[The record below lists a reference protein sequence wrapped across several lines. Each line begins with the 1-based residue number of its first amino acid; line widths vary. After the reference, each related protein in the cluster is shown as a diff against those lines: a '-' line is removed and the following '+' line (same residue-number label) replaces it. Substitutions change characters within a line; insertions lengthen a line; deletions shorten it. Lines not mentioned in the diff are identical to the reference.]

1 MPEKINIL
9 YLRDDESYDE
19 ILKKNV
25 FRIFEN
31 LKFQM
36 GKLWEFSE
44 CGAFCRYNYNC
55 FFDSVILLCDDSD
68 KIMEIINS
76 LPAMSII
83 QLCGKESYKGIT
95 KWIDTQFFEQFPVEA
110 LNNEDGCLG
119 SIVQRNITFL
129 KKFSENHKLLNA
141 VLKIIPD
148 GFTLFD
154 INGII
159 THTNARITGY
169 DVSEIIGKSIF
180 HFLDE
185 KVKLKVIELID
196 KVGEGEKS
204 SQFTTEIKSKSGVR
218 IPVEINATL
227 ISDDQGAP
235 LYFLAILT
243 DIRAKK
249 AIWEKEQFLGNVVR
263 ASRDGI
269 IVTDR
274 DGIIN
279 LWNKG
284 DEEIFQYSA
293 SEMLGNK
300 ISILCSST
308 EEMESQADFLQ
319 QVKEKGYLK
328 GVVVERVRK
337 DGEIIEVEINM
348 TALYDEERNFKG
360 TMGIIRDIS
369 STKRVLREV
378 QKKNEEME
386 HLINTVSHD
395 IRSPLHS
402 IDNYLKFISEAIKE
416 TVKDEDV
423 YEMVERTHANVS
435 NIESLIQDLTDFS
448 RAGLASG
455 EEVAVDLNSLL
466 SDIVINLQWQVGKEN
481 FIITRDNLPTVR
493 IDPRR
498 FYQAFENLLSN
509 AYKFKRDGEPAR
521 AEIRVK
527 KSGRFLEFMVKDN
540 GIGIGKKHHEKI
552 FNLFYRGKEKIVEG
566 SGAGLA
572 ITRRIINAYG
582 GEIWFE
588 SEPGKG
594 STFHFT
600 LPVSQMVT
608 E

>member
-1 MPEKINIL
+1 MPDKINIL
-9 YLRDDESYDE
+9 FLRDDESYDE
-19 ILKKNV
+19 TIKRDFSGV
-25 FRIFEN
+25 FDKI
-31 LKFQM
+31 KIQT
-36 GKLWEFSE
+36 GKLWEFSQ

-55 FFDSVILLCDDSD
+55 FLDSVIILCDDSD

-76 LPAMSII
+76 LPAMSVI
-83 QLCGKESYKGIT
+83 QICSKEAYKGIT
-95 KWIDTQFFEQFPVEA
+95 KWVDTQFFEQFPIEKLRNDVGSLA
-110 LNNEDGCLG
+110 L
-119 SIVQRNITFL
+119 IIKRNFAFS
-129 KKFSENHKLLNA
+129 KKFSENHKLLNT
-141 VLKIIPD
+141 VLEIIPD

-154 INGII
+154 TNGII
-159 THTNARITGY
+159 IHTNSRITGY
-169 DVSEIIGKSIF
+169 DASQIVGKSIF

-185 KVKLKVIELID
+185 KVREKVTALINAAG
-196 KVGEGEKS
+196 KEKKS
-204 SQFTTEIKSKSGVR
+204 TFFTTEVMSKDGIR

-227 ISDDQGAP
+227 IKDDQGLP

-243 DIRAKK
+243 DIRTKK

-269 IVTDR
+269 IVTDK

-293 SEMLGNK
+293 SEMLGQK
-300 ISILCSST
+300 ISVLCNST
-308 EEMESQADFLQ
+308 EDMEKQSAFLK
-319 QVKEKGYLK
+319 QVEKMGYLK
-328 GVVVERVRK
+328 GVAVERLRK
-337 DGEIIEVEINM
+337 DGELIEVEINM
-348 TALYDEERNFKG
+348 TALYDEDGNFKG
-360 TMGIIRDIS
+360 IMGIIRDIS
-369 STKRVLREV
+369 STKKVLREV

-402 IDNYLKFISEAIKE
+402 IDNYLKFISEAIKD
-416 TVKDEDV
+416 TVTDEDV

-448 RAGLASG
+448 RAGLISG

-481 FIITRDNLPTVR
+481 FLIARDNLPTVR

-509 AYKFKRDGEPAR
+509 AYKFRRDGEPAK

-527 KSGRFLEFMVKDN
+527 KSGKFLEFLVKDN
-540 GIGIGKKHHEKI
+540 GIGISKKHHEKI

-582 GEIWFE
+582 GDIWFE

-594 STFHFT
+594 SSFHFT
-600 LPVSQMVT
+600 LPISLMVT

>member
-1 MPEKINIL
+1 MPDKINIL
-9 YLRDDESYDE
+9 FLRDDESFDE
-19 ILKKNV
+19 ILKREFSGTFDNYEIKTA
-25 FRIFEN
+25 
-31 LKFQM
+31 
-36 GKLWEFSE
+36 KLWQFSE
-44 CGAFCRYNYNC
+44 CGVYCRYNYNC
-55 FFDSVILLCDDSD
+55 SLDSVIILSNDTD
-68 KIMEIINS
+68 KILETINS
-76 LPAMSII
+76 LPAMSVI
-83 QLCGKESYKGIT
+83 QLCESDSFRDVT
-95 KWIDTQFFEQFPVEA
+95 RWIDTQFFEQFSVNK
-110 LNNEDGCLG
+110 LNNTDGCLA
-119 SIVQRNITFL
+119 SIIKRNITFL
-129 KKFSENHKLLNA
+129 KKFSENHKLLNT

-154 INGII
+154 TNGII

-169 DVSEIIGKSIF
+169 DVAEIVGKSIF
-180 HFLDE
+180 NFLDE
-185 KVKLKVIELID
+185 KVRDKVTELINAVED
-196 KVGEGEKS
+196 GARS
-204 SQFTTEIKSKSGVR
+204 ARFTTEIYSKSGIM

-227 ISDDQGAP
+227 ITDDYGAP

-243 DIRAKK
+243 DIRVKK
-249 AIWEKEQFLGNVVR
+249 AVWEKEQFLGNVVR

-274 DGIIN
+274 EGIIN

-293 SEMLGNK
+293 SEMLGKK
-300 ISILCSST
+300 ISALCSST
-308 EEMESQADFLQ
+308 EEMEKQADFLHE
-319 QVKEKGYLK
+319 VREKGYLK
-328 GVVVERVRK
+328 GIAVERMRK
-337 DGEIIEVEINM
+337 DGEVIEVEINM
-348 TALYDEERNFKG
+348 TALNDEDGNFNG

-416 TVKDEDV
+416 TVTEEDV
-423 YEMVERTHANVS
+423 YEMLERTHANVS

-448 RAGLASG
+448 RAGLVSG
-455 EEVAVDLNSLL
+455 DEIAVDLNSLL
-466 SDIVINLQWQVGKEN
+466 SDIVINIQWQVGKEN
-481 FIITRDNLPTVR
+481 FVITRDKLPTVR

-509 AYKFKRDGEPAR
+509 AYKFKRDGEPAK

-527 KSGRFLEFMVKDN
+527 RSGNYLEFMVRDN

-572 ITRRIINAYG
+572 ITRRIINSYG

-588 SEPGKG
+588 SESGKG
-594 STFHFT
+594 SIFHFT
-600 LPVSQMVT
+600 LPVSLMVT

>member
-1 MPEKINIL
+1 MPDRINAL
-9 YLRDDESYDE
+9 FLRDDESYDE
-19 ILKKNV
+19 IIKREFSGV
-25 FRIFEN
+25 FDNIHI
-31 LKFQM
+31 QT

-55 FFDSVILLCDDSD
+55 ILDSVVILCDDSD
-68 KIMEIINS
+68 KIMEIISS
-76 LPAMSII
+76 LPAMSVI
-83 QLCGKESYKGIT
+83 QLCSKTSFKSISQ
-95 KWIDTQFFEQFPVEA
+95 WLDTQFFEQFPVEKLKNDA
-110 LNNEDGCLG
+110 GCLAQT
-119 SIVQRNITFL
+119 IKRNATFL
-129 KKFSENHKLLNA
+129 KKFSENHKLFNT

-154 INGII
+154 TNGII
-159 THTNARITGY
+159 THTNSRITGY
-169 DVSEIIGKSIF
+169 EASEIIGKSIF
-180 HFLDE
+180 HFLNE
-185 KVKLKVIELID
+185 KVKNKVMELMNEAGKGLKSTLF
-196 KVGEGEKS
+196 S
-204 SQFTTEIKSKSGVR
+204 TEVRSKDGIR

-227 ISDDQGAP
+227 IKDEEGSP

-269 IVTDR
+269 IVTDTE
-274 DGIIN
+274 GTIK

-293 SEMLGNK
+293 SEMLGKN
-300 ISILCSST
+300 ISLLCNSDEDIKMQT
-308 EEMESQADFLQ
+308 EFLP
-319 QVKEKGYLK
+319 QVRQNGYIKGIT
-328 GVVVERVRK
+328 VERVRK
-337 DGEIIEVEINM
+337 DGEGIEVEINL
-348 TALYDEERNFKG
+348 TALYDEDGNFKG

-369 STKRVLREV
+369 STKKALQEV

-402 IDNYLKFISEAIKE
+402 IDNYLKFISEAIKD
-416 TVKDEDV
+416 TVTDEDV

-448 RAGLASG
+448 RAGLTSG

-481 FIITRDNLPTVR
+481 FVIARDNLPTVR

-509 AYKFKRDGEPAR
+509 AYKFKQDGEPAK

-527 KSGRFLEFMVKDN
+527 ESGKFLEFMVKDN
-540 GIGIGKKHHEKI
+540 GIGISRKHHEKI

-600 LPVSQMVT
+600 LPLSLKVT